1 VLTGAGHRGSIQ
13 CYDKNDGRPLWSGFD
28 DKIGY
33 ATPALVTLEGER
45 QIIISFEK
53 RTLGLGPED
62 GKLLWEYPWQVLNH
76 QMPIAQPVILSSNRF
91 LLSAGYFTGCAAVQ
105 LTHNDSTWN
114 VETIWRNKNLKNK
127 FSSSV
132 FWQGHVYGL
141 DEDILT
147 CLDAATGN
155 RRWKGGRYGYGQLL
169 LADGHL
175 IVLSA
180 EGELALVEAKPE
192 ECRELARFQ
201 AINGKTWNYPALA
214 AGRLL
219 VRNGAEMACFD
230 ISPSLR

>member
-1 VLTGAGHRGSIQ
+1 
-13 CYDKNDGRPLWSGFD
+13 
-28 DKIGY
+28 
-33 ATPALVTLEGER
+33 
-45 QIIISFEK
+45 
-53 RTLGLGPED
+53 
-62 GKLLWEYPWQVLNH
+62 
-76 QMPIAQPVILSSNRF
+76 
-91 LLSAGYFTGCAAVQ
+91 
-105 LTHNDSTWN
+105 

-180 EGELALVEAKPE
+180 EGELALVEATPE
-192 ECRELARFQ
+192 EFRELARFQ